1 MSYFRHKDAAF
12 FKREKEQHENTS
24 WYVALC
30 ILTLNSFYDITP
42 KQKKRKKEREKREDR
57 KKRNKTKKRSNRGE
71 WDKLSRFNFENY
83 IK

>member
-42 KQKKRKKEREKREDR
+42 KQKKKKKEREKREDR
-57 KKRNKTKKRSNRGE
+57 KKRNKTKKGLIGE
-71 WDKLSRFNFENY
+71 SGINCPDLTLK
-83 IK
+83 II